1 MREALCMCCT
11 CFNLFDFYNN
21 PMKRVFFLLTDK
33 PKLREV
39 KQYFQGHTAGIRAE
53 FKLGRD

>member
-1 MREALCMCCT
+1 MCCT

-39 KQYFQGHTAGIRAE
+39 KQYFQGHTAGIRAD